1 MYWSVRVIAVAEGG
15 SVVVVVVCGGIA
27 DTHTP
32 RTYIHTYILS
42 SPLNT
47 NFFLFS
53 SSTLYKT
60 QTLFTPSLKPFVAYT
75 LGIILS
81 VYIYN

>member
-47 NFFLFS
+47 NFFHHQLCTKHKLFS
-53 SSTLYKT
+53 L
-60 QTLFTPSLKPFVAYT
+60 LHLNLLSL
-75 LGIILS
+75 ILWE
-81 VYIYN
+81 